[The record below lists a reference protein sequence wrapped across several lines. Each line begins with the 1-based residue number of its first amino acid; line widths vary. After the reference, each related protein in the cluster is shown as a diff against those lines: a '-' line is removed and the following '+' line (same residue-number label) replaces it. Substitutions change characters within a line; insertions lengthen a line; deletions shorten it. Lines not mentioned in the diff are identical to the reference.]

1 MQSGVRRRNFRAWQ
15 RRRRTRV
22 CVSEKRARPQRCGA
36 LIARHKI
43 SLDPQV
49 PDQWIGREAFLA
61 SFSALFSFMVLA
73 GFFLASFF

>member
-1 MQSGVRRRNFRAWQ
+1 MQSGIRREYSAPGHADGASGLRIGK
-15 RRRRTRV
+15 TR
-22 CVSEKRARPQRCGA
+22 SPRRCGA
-36 LIARHKI
+36 LVARHKI
-43 SLDPQV
+43 SLDPQL